1 LSVVE
6 DSKDAMK
13 DCILQATQPV
23 TSDVQTAAFGSNRII
38 TI

>member
-1 LSVVE
+1 VVE

-23 TSDVQTAAFGSNRII
+23 TSDAQTAAFGSNQKI